1 MGISVLDVLQ
11 GIVGIGSA
19 VSSYNAG
26 KSAAAAAKAEA
37 AYNIATAD
45 AQIGNLARAL
55 PLQLRTIND
64 LRAQVSIAQ
73 DAAAI
78 AKTTSGV
85 HSQRADYLTS
95 LSTHTG
101 NIAAHTQAGAALTD
115 AQAGHTQAGADLA
128 RSRADHVGSVA
139 AHTAAGAVLSEI
151 QAGHTEAGAALTEAR
166 ADLTGAQAG
175 HTRAGAGLLREQAG
189 HTQAGAALTRAE
201 AGHVKAGAAYTRERS
216 GLKGKEAGLM
226 REAAQNLQNRSAL
239 SMMAAD
245 VGRLGIE
252 NTIFN
257 AEVQE
262 RLASE
267 ALFEGEFDVE
277 TTKIQLRQMRGAAEA
292 NAAARGVVV
301 GSGSAADI
309 NTSITFMGNR
319 EIGHIRREA
328 ARTALGHETQ
338 ATNLRHSIHGQE
350 LAIAGHEQQAQEY
363 ELSSRQTLLGADYTD
378 LAGREL
384 LHGARGQELRAQ
396 QLQHGAAGQ
405 ELTARGQLH
414 GAAGQELQAQGQ
426 VLQAGELRHGA
437 QGQRIQAAGQLYTAQ
452 GQRIQAAGQVL
463 QAGEIRHG
471 AQGQDIQAQQ
481 QAHSASGQRIQAEG
495 QVLQAKDQSIQ
506 AQYSNI
512 AEAEALLQAKKNEA
526 QANQLHTDIATQ
538 QYKVGTTLVEIED
551 LERRKKLFEAQGKH
565 GARAAKLQGVTGAAT
580 ALVDTAANVLRS

>member
-1 MGISVLDVLQ
+1 MAITVLDVLQ

-26 KSAAAAAKAEA
+26 KAAAAAAKEEA
-37 AYNIATAD
+37 AYNIAAAD
-45 AQIGNLARAL
+45 AQIGNLVRAL
-55 PLQLRTIND
+55 PLQIRAIND
-64 LRAQVSIAQ
+64 NRQLIGIAQ
-73 DAAAI
+73 EAANI
-78 AKTTSGV
+78 AKATSGV
-85 HSQRADYLTS
+85 HGQRADYLTS
-95 LSTHTG
+95 LSTHTES
-101 NIAAHTQAGAALTD
+101 IAAHTAAGAAITD

-128 RSRADHVGSVA
+128 NKRADHVGTIA

-175 HTRAGAGLLREQAG
+175 HT
-189 HTQAGAALTRAE
+189 QAGAALTRAE

-216 GLKGKEAGLM
+216 GLKGQEAGLM
-226 REAAQNLQNRSAL
+226 REAAQNLKARSAL

-309 NTSITFMGNR
+309 NSSITFMGNR
-319 EIGHIRREA
+319 EIGRIRREA

-350 LAIAGHEQQAQEY
+350 LAIAGHE
-363 ELSSRQTLLGADYTD
+363 LSAKEATTASRQTLLGADYTD
-378 LAGREL
+378 LASREL

-396 QLQHGAAGQ
+396 QLQ
-405 ELTARGQLH
+405 H

-471 AQGQDIQAQQ
+471 AQGQEIQAQQ
-481 QAHSASGQRIQAEG
+481 QAHSATGQLIQAAG
-495 QVLQAKDQSIQ
+495 QQLQAKDQSIQ
-506 AQYSNI
+506 AQYAGI
-512 AEAEALLQAKKNEA
+512 AESEALLAASKQEA
-526 QANQLHTDIATQ
+526 NINQIYTNIENQ

-565 GARAAKLQGVTGAAT
+565 GARAATLQGVTGAVT
-580 ALVDTAANVLRS
+580 ALVDTAARVGT

>member
-1 MGISVLDVLQ
+1 MAIDVLDVLQ

-19 VSSYNAG
+19 VASYDAG

-45 AQIGNLARAL
+45 AQIGNLVRAL

-128 RSRADHVGSVA
+128 RARADHVGSVA
-139 AHTAAGAVLSEI
+139 AHT
-151 QAGHTEAGAALTEAR
+151 QAGAALTEAR

-175 HTRAGAGLLREQAG
+175 HTRAGAALTREQAG

-252 NTIFN
+252 NTILN

-292 NAAARGVVV
+292 SAAARGVVV

-319 EIGHIRREA
+319 EIGRIRREA

-378 LAGREL
+378 LASREL

-405 ELTARGQLH
+405 ELAARGQLH

-426 VLQAGELRHGA
+426 VLQAGELRHG
-437 QGQRIQAAGQLYTAQ
+437 AQ

-526 QANQLHTDIATQ
+526 QANQRYTDIATQ

-565 GARAAKLQGVTGAAT
+565 GARASKIQGVSGAAT
-580 ALVDTAANVLRS
+580 ALVDTATNVLRS

>member
-1 MGISVLDVLQ
+1 MAITVLDVLE
-11 GIVGIGSA
+11 GIVGIGAA
-19 VSSYNAG
+19 VASYDAG

-37 AYNIATAD
+37 AYNIAAAD
-45 AQIGNLARAL
+45 AQIGNLARSL
-55 PLQLRTIND
+55 PIQMRAIND
-64 LRAQVSIAQ
+64 NRQLIGIAHQ
-73 DAAAI
+73 AAEI
-78 AKTTSGV
+78 AKVTSGV
-85 HSQRADYLTS
+85 HGQRADYLTS
-95 LSTHTG
+95 LSGHTQ
-101 NIAAHTQAGAALTD
+101 NIAAHTQAGAAL
-115 AQAGHTQAGADLA
+115 AD
-128 RSRADHVGSVA
+128 
-139 AHTAAGAVLSEI
+139 
-151 QAGHTEAGAALTEAR
+151 
-166 ADLTGAQAG
+166 AQAG
-175 HTRAGAGLLREQAG
+175 HTRAGADLTRARADHVGTLAG

-226 REAAQNLQNRSAL
+226 REAAQHLQDRSAL
-239 SMMAAD
+239 STMAAD

-309 NTSITFMGNR
+309 NSSITFMGNR
-319 EIGHIRREA
+319 EIGRIRREA

-350 LAIAGHEQQAQEY
+350 LAIAGHEQQAREH

-384 LHGARGQELRAQ
+384 LHGARGQELRAR
-396 QLQHGAAGQ
+396 QLQHGAVGQ
-405 ELTARGQLH
+405 D
-414 GAAGQELQAQGQ
+414 LQAQGQ

-437 QGQRIQAAGQLYTAQ
+437 AGQ
-452 GQRIQAAGQVL
+452 
-463 QAGEIRHG
+463 E
-471 AQGQDIQAQQ
+471 IQAQQ
-481 QAHSASGQRIQAEG
+481 QAHSASGQRIQAAG
-495 QVLQAKDQSIQ
+495 QQLQAKDQSIQ
-506 AQYSNI
+506 AQYAGI
-512 AEAEALLQAKKNEA
+512 AEAEALLAASKQEA
-526 QANQLHTDIATQ
+526 NINQIYTNIENQ

-565 GARAAKLQGVTGAAT
+565 GARAANIQGVTGAVT
-580 ALVDTAANVLRS
+580 ALVDTAARVGT